1 MLKLWKFTLF
11 FLLCLVIALLFNLPI
26 QQVLPY
32 VKLPNTVRAIGMQ
45 RADVRW
51 SFMAEVL
58 LLTMI
63 ACVVGLVVGLL
74 VIQILG
80 MVSVE
85 AEGILVLLLVDNHL
99 YFVPTLGDVVKN
111 LLIIVGIAL
120 ITAYFPAQR
129 AAKLSVAEALRH
141 YE

>member
-1 MLKLWKFTLF
+1 VLF
-11 FLLCLVIALLFNLPI
+11 FIILIGVVNTLHMTIRERTREI
-26 QQVLPY
+26 G
-32 VKLPNTVRAIGMQ
+32 TVRAIGMQ

-51 SFMAEVL
+51 SFMMEVL
-58 LLTMI
+58 LLTI
-63 ACVVGLVVGLL
+63 ISCAVGLIAGLL
-74 VIQILG
+74 VIQVLSMI
-80 MVSVE
+80 SVE

-99 YFVPTLGDVVKN
+99 YFLPTLVDVVKN
-111 LLIIVGIAL
+111 LLIIVGIAF